1 MWPFS
6 WYLHYRSVKAHLS
19 KTKAEDPLWSLS
31 VQISTITDERR
42 ATRFQWQWQPLARPR
57 LPNLINRYFLRTLRN
72 FDAIHRT
79 VTKGTKHLFPPNHRG
94 QQIFTFSY
102 KHVPA
107 WLSVHWKSFWPP
119 TPALLVIHA
128 AKRTNTSTPNQQW
141 AQATPM
147 VTSFN
152 WRMAGI
158 TWSRRE

>member
-57 LPNLINRYFLRTLRN
+57 LPNLINRYFLRTL
-72 FDAIHRT
+72 
-79 VTKGTKHLFPPNHRG
+79 FPLNPRG

-119 TPALLVIHA
+119 TPASLVIHA